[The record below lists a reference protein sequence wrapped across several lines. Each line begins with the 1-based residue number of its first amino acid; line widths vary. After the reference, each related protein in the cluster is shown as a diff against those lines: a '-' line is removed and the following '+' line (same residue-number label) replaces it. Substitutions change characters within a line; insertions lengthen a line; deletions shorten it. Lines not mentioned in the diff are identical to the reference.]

1 MVEPPETIIVDDDS
15 EEVECDGGGGP
26 LGHPAVWYSLVDQ
39 DYVECMYCDRRFVKE
54 SAQNRM
60 PASAAPGQN
69 HV

>member
-1 MVEPPETIIVDDDS
+1 MVEPPELIVVDDDT

-54 SAQNRM
+54 SARKSLALTDSHGTNG
-60 PASAAPGQN
+60 A
-69 HV
+69 